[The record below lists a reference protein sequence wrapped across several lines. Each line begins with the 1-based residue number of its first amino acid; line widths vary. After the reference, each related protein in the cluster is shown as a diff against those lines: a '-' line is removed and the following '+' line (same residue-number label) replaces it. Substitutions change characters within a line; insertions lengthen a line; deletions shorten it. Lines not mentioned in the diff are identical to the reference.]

1 MVPFIYIR
9 WISCPNLIPMTI
21 RMFCDDVSDAQ
32 TQPVQHL
39 VRIPCKHGTGN
50 STPRWG
56 RWGKMSMIKPGDG
69 MEMSVVSDIF
79 RARMSQ
85 ISPFFSH
92 HFLDPIPNI
101 HEDGLFIMKTA
112 SESCQHTTPLLPAS
126 ISVEIVFM
134 SPGWDPTS
142 LVFGFVKNN
151 GVAFAGLLC
160 LNSGIHNLP
169 FFRASSKHVAGS
181 ISSGVCFDSHLG
193 LFQRYHI

>member
-1 MVPFIYIR
+1 MTCLTLRRSPCSTWSGSPVSMEPG
-9 WISCPNLIPMTI
+9 IPPQ
-21 RMFCDDVSDAQ
+21 DGEDE
-32 TQPVQHL
+32 
-39 VRIPCKHGTGN
+39 
-50 STPRWG
+50 G
-56 RWGKMSMIKPGDG
+56 RWAWSNQG
-69 MEMSVVSDIF
+69 MEWRCPLFQTFSEPECRRYRLFSRI
-79 RARMSQ
+79 
-85 ISPFFSH
+85 ISW
-92 HFLDPIPNI
+92 IPSPT
-101 HEDGLFIMKTA
+101 FMKMDC
-112 SESCQHTTPLLPAS
+112 SSWKQHPNPVNTPLLPAS

>member
-1 MVPFIYIR
+1 MNKLSKSHSHDNPHVLWWTCLTLRRSPCST
-9 WISCPNLIPMTI
+9 WSGSPVSMEPGIPPQ
-21 RMFCDDVSDAQ
+21 DGEDE
-32 TQPVQHL
+32 
-39 VRIPCKHGTGN
+39 
-50 STPRWG
+50 G
-56 RWGKMSMIKPGDG
+56 RWAWSNQG
-69 MEMSVVSDIF
+69 MEWRCPLFQTFSEPECRRYRLFSRI
-79 RARMSQ
+79 
-85 ISPFFSH
+85 ISW
-92 HFLDPIPNI
+92 IPSPT
-101 HEDGLFIMKTA
+101 FMKMDC
-112 SESCQHTTPLLPAS
+112 SSWKQHPNPVNTPLLPTS